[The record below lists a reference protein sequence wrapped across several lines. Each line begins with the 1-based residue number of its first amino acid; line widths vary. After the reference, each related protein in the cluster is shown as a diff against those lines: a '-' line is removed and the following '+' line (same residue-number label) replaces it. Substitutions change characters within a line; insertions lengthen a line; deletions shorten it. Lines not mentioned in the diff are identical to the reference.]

1 MCEEAGFQT
10 AAGAAVIVEDE
21 RSIRI
26 ADFEIGERAAVP
38 GSYRLCCAV
47 AHCSAQEVDVYV
59 NVNYEHFT
67 MSVAVTPSGKSPAPR
82 DTQRIYSI
90 AELAR
95 EFAVTSRTIRFY
107 EDEGLIKPRRQ
118 GTQRL
123 YSVGDRARLGWVL
136 RGKRLGF
143 TLSEIKELL
152 DLYHVDRTGLQQM
165 RELLRR
171 SRLHIEDLERRR
183 ADLDAQIGE
192 FKDVETQVSAEL
204 QRRGAD
210 PASD

>member
-1 MCEEAGFQT
+1 
-10 AAGAAVIVEDE
+10 
-21 RSIRI
+21 
-26 ADFEIGERAAVP
+26 
-38 GSYRLCCAV
+38 
-47 AHCSAQEVDVYV
+47 
-59 NVNYEHFT
+59 

-95 EFAVTSRTIRFY
+95 AFAVTARTIRFY

-123 YSVGDRARLGWVL
+123 YSAGDHARLGWIL

-143 TLSEIKELL
+143 TLAEIKELL

-183 ADLDAQIGE
+183 RDLDAQIGE
-192 FKDVETQVSAEL
+192 FRDVEKHVAAEL
-204 QRRGAD
+204 RQRGSD
-210 PASD
+210 PESD

>member
-1 MCEEAGFQT
+1 
-10 AAGAAVIVEDE
+10 
-21 RSIRI
+21 
-26 ADFEIGERAAVP
+26 
-38 GSYRLCCAV
+38 
-47 AHCSAQEVDVYV
+47 
-59 NVNYEHFT
+59 
-67 MSVAVTPSGKSPAPR
+67 MSVAVTPSAKSPTPR

-95 EFAVTSRTIRFY
+95 EFAVTARTIRFY

-123 YSVGDRARLGWVL
+123 YSVGDRARLGWIL

-143 TLSEIKELL
+143 SLAEIKQLL
-152 DLYHVDRTGLQQM
+152 DLYQVDRTGLQQM

-183 ADLDAQIGE
+183 ADLDAQISD
-192 FKDVETQVSAEL
+192 FKDVETHVAAEL
-204 QRRGAD
+204 RQRGVD
-210 PASD
+210 PDSD